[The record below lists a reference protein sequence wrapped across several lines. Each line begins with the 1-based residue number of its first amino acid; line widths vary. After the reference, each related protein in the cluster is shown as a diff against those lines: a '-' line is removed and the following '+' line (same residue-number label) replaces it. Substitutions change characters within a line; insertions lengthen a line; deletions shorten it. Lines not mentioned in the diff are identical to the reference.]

1 MIAPISVAHCRHGRF
16 MYLARDG
23 YIGRS
28 LEIYGEFSE
37 AEVTL
42 WREYVKPGDLVIDAG
57 ANIGAHT
64 VALARL
70 VGERGIVLA
79 FEPIR
84 FLSQLCAGN
93 VALNGLTNVA
103 IYQVALG
110 ADAGSLL
117 VPLIDYTAADNF
129 GGVPLGQWSDG
140 ERVLV
145 ERLDDMARIPRCTF
159 IKIDVEGM
167 EQAVLNGAQ
176 QLIAKHRPVLY
187 VEQSEQNAADLLR
200 TIQAMHYRS
209 YLHVPPLFNPSNY
222 RGHTEDIYAGMFDG
236 QIHNLLCVPAERE
249 SAQPDLPEVTVGP
262 IDLP

>member
-1 MIAPISVAHCRHGRF
+1 MIAPISIADCRHGRF

-42 WREYVKPGDLVIDAG
+42 WQQYVRPGDLVIDAG

-110 ADAGSLL
+110 AEAGSVL
-117 VPLIDYTAADNF
+117 VPAIDYTAADNF
-129 GGVPLGQWSDG
+129 GGVPLGHWSDG

-145 ERLDDMARIPRCTF
+145 ERLDDMAIPRCALM
-159 IKIDVEGM
+159 KIDVEGM
-167 EQAVLNGAQ
+167 ELDVLNGAQ
-176 QLIAKHRPVLY
+176 QLIAKYRPLLY
-187 VEQSEQNAADLLR
+187 VEEGERNGAALHRSLQGMR
-200 TIQAMHYRS
+200 YRI
-209 YLHVPPLFNPSNY
+209 YRHVPPLFNPLNY
-222 RGHTEDIYAGMFDG
+222 RGHSDDIYAGMFDG
-236 QIHNLLCVPAERE
+236 QIHNLLCVPIER
-249 SAQPDLPEVTVGP
+249 AQPTPGLPEITVGP
-262 IDLP
+262 IDQA